1 MKSAL
6 IKKVMF
12 GAVLLN
18 SVVMFSQTEEPPTPP
33 PPTPPP
39 GLPIDSGIVLLV
51 AGAIVLAFCYK
62 NILTKKASN

>member
-6 IKKVMF
+6 IKKIMF

-18 SVVMFSQTEEPPTPP
+18 SVVMFSQEEPPTPP

-39 GLPIDSGIVLLV
+39 GLPIDSGIALLV
-51 AGAIVLAFCYK
+51 VGAIALAFYYK
-62 NILTKKASN
+62 SITTKKASN